1 MMILLTLIPI
11 EYYLFKQKK
20 KVFGILF
27 SIIPILSLTTSIYY
41 MLPMKFSFLQNISI
55 IDTSNKIYIL
65 YWLMYII
72 ILILTINDL
81 IKNKKL
87 KYFIY
92 FMLIVA
98 FSSTASMLIVPTWGD
113 RITLFNV
120 IILTFIGV
128 ILIDSIYKYNIKTKK
143 IINITS
149 SLIFIYII
157 IIFISIFRIDS
168 YRNNYIKTQLNENET
183 NIKIIRNPITYIWN
197 TNPSSEYFIKTYK
210 SYMNIPE
217 NKTIEIDKIPY
228 KEYIDIILGG
238 H

>member
-1 MMILLTLIPI
+1 
-11 EYYLFKQKK
+11 
-20 KVFGILF
+20 
-27 SIIPILSLTTSIYY
+27 
-41 MLPMKFSFLQNISI
+41 MKFSFLQNISI

-65 YWLMYII
+65 YWLIYII
-72 ILILTINDL
+72 ILILTINNL

-143 IINITS
+143 IINIIS

-168 YRNNYIKTQLNENET
+168 CRNNYIKTQLNENET